1 MGQRVRMKKNRKKAK
16 GVAVRKNTNPN
27 AVQKI
32 EKIGGGVRVVSYGKL
47 KKMNKKRG

>member
-1 MGQRVRMKKNRKKAK
+1 MGQKIRTKKNRKKAK

-32 EKIGGGVRVVSYGKL
+32 EKVNGGVRVVSYE
-47 KKMNKKRG
+47 KKSKKRKS

>member
-1 MGQRVRMKKNRKKAK
+1 MGQRIRMKKNRKKAK

-32 EKIGGGVRVVSYGKL
+32 EKVGGGVRVVSYEKP
-47 KKMNKKRG
+47 KKAKKKRG

>member
-1 MGQRVRMKKNRKKAK
+1 MAQRVRKQKNRKKAK

-32 EKIGGGVRVVSYGKL
+32 SKVNGGVRVVSYE
-47 KKMNKKRG
+47 KKRKGRRKHG